1 MKYLLIRLICFFVFY
16 AVVHGVAFMI
26 IICLIT
32 FVFLEEFIV
41 VMFDHLYIFAQYL
54 YTCLVVMM
62 SA

>member
-1 MKYLLIRLICFFVFY
+1 M
-16 AVVHGVAFMI
+16 VHGVAFMI

-41 VMFDHLYIFAQYL
+41 VMFDHLYIFAQCL